1 MCIVAIPRRLFC
13 RRLFSPSLVS
23 RHSRSPSGGVGSRNK
38 RNEDQ
43 AGGEGSGLDVRLQ
56 QRVRLKSREVLLA
69 LWSFSSFPSCLAY

>member
-1 MCIVAIPRRLFC
+1 MYSSDTEETFLPPPFFPFPGLSC
-13 RRLFSPSLVS
+13 
-23 RHSRSPSGGVGSRNK
+23 HSRSPSGGVGSRNK